1 MAGSLSSKPST
12 STTSISLVA
21 GHVQTSVVESDEII
35 ELTPAVSD
43 SYRGIGVRAPAG
55 MSCPAGQPGLL
66 SMPWGLAYLFP
77 EF

>member
-1 MAGSLSSKPST
+1 MAGSLHSSKPST

-21 GHVQTSVVESDEII
+21 GHVQNGVVESDEII

-55 MSCPAGQPGLL
+55 MSWPAGFVQRAL
-66 SMPWGLAYLFP
+66 GLAYLFP